1 MVAVVARSAP
11 GSGLVVNY
19 QAPSVAAGVGRMFAR
34 GMLAL
39 ARRPALWRDE
49 PRRSSWTPATMAAL
63 LARHGFTVTGDEDNL
78 AVARRLPMEIRQRR
92 SLENGRVAT
101 AVLAQ

>member
-1 MVAVVARSAP
+1 
-11 GSGLVVNY
+11 VNY
-19 QAPSVAAGVGRMFAR
+19 QAPSAAAGFGRLVAR
-34 GMLAL
+34 AMLAL

-49 PRRSSWTPATMAAL
+49 PRRSSWTPATMGAL
-63 LARHGFTVTGDEDNL
+63 LARHGVTVTADEDTL
-78 AVARRLPMEIRQRR
+78 TLARRLPMEVRQRR